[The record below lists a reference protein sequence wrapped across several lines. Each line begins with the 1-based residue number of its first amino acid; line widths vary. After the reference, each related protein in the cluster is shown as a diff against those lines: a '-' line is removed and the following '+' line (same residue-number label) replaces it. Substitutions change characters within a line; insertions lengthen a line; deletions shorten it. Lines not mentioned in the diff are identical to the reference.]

1 MGDIQ
6 ETDVEEQVEETT
18 LNFGQGEQD
27 TQDTS
32 EGQVEQAVWNEDK
45 RYKDHWGEDPNK
57 MYETLRYQEKRQG
70 DYDTK
75 IKDFTGQVEELN
87 HYKNDYETLEKLMEH
102 PVLGEKLLSVI
113 QEHQQGNQQQGNQQ
127 QENQGTTEGQGQQVP
142 HSNEVNE
149 LMDWKNNLEKQAE
162 DQYYS
167 NQKDEQ
173 LSQIANYAKEFNIKY
188 DKDDFLNAMKGSNV
202 SPESWVH
209 YFKSHVSDIAL
220 KNAKNKAA
228 EQALSTRN
236 QMYSSSSSSDKGL
249 SSLNGLTVDQ
259 ALDRAL
265 NIN

>member
-6 ETDVEEQVEETT
+6 DTDVEEQVEETT
-18 LNFGQGEQD
+18 LNFGQSEQD

-32 EGQVEQAVWNEDK
+32 EGQVEQAAWNEDK

-75 IKDFTGQVEELN
+75 IKDFTGQVEELSQ
-87 HYKNDYETLEKLMEH
+87 YKNDYETLEKLMEH

-113 QEHQQGNQQQGNQQ
+113 QEHQQGNQQQ
-127 QENQGTTEGQGQQVP
+127 ENQGTTEGQGQQAP

-249 SSLNGLTVDQ
+249 SSLNGLTIDQ